1 MTNVERVIKAIED
14 RGFTITHYPCRASIE
29 IYEADFKRFEGNVV
43 EFENVTSTT
52 SFKYTLFIADE
63 EDRDQFHNGFSLI
76 SDNSMPDVL
85 WFKEPDDKITRGEGL
100 YI

>member
-29 IYEADFKRFEGNVV
+29 IYEADFKCFEGNVV
-43 EFENVTSTT
+43 EFEKVTSTT
-52 SFKYTLFIADE
+52 SFKYTLFIADK

-85 WFKEPDDKITRGEGL
+85 WFKESDDKITRLEGL